1 MKLKILHFTSGNK
14 LHIDNILKKLKSKLS
29 EFEYQFYISLME
41 YDENASRTDMKVF
54 YVPNIF
60 VANWIK
66 SNHLESIIDAFEE
79 ESNNG
84 VRPEIHIK
92 VKEKKENVKS
102 LKNNKSMLYFN
113 TNGLSLNPFY
123 TFENFV
129 VGKSNEYAYTIAKL
143 VLQQQAS
150 AYNPVLLYGKSGLGK
165 THLLNAIGNDVKE
178 KNKNVLYVTS
188 EDFLND
194 YMDKI
199 KRKTMDSFRDKY
211 RKCDYLLID
220 DVQFFGGKEGI
231 QEELLHTFNTLHNS
245 QKQIVM
251 TSDKPPKEIKGLEER
266 LRTRFEWGAM
276 AEITNPELETKI
288 AIIKSK
294 CEVNRIVL
302 ENEVIDYIASNIYGN
317 IRQIEGILSTI
328 NAHINLS
335 PESSSLKIAKNVLK
349 NYQIEK
355 LEGITLYNIIKVVSK
370 ELNIKPSEIVSKER
384 NRKVTFA
391 RRAVIYLAHSLMIN
405 SMNIIA
411 KELGM
416 KDHSSVS
423 KALKAIKKEIA
434 ENSTTRNII
443 EDMKS
448 KIQQSL
454 DSV

>member
-1 MKLKILHFTSGNK
+1 
-14 LHIDNILKKLKSKLS
+14 
-29 EFEYQFYISLME
+29 
-41 YDENASRTDMKVF
+41 
-54 YVPNIF
+54 
-60 VANWIK
+60 
-66 SNHLESIIDAFEE
+66 
-79 ESNNG
+79 
-84 VRPEIHIK
+84 
-92 VKEKKENVKS
+92 
-102 LKNNKSMLYFN
+102 
-113 TNGLSLNPFY
+113 
-123 TFENFV
+123 
-129 VGKSNEYAYTIAKL
+129 
-143 VLQQQAS
+143 
-150 AYNPVLLYGKSGLGK
+150 
-165 THLLNAIGNDVKE
+165 
-178 KNKNVLYVTS
+178 
-188 EDFLND
+188 
-194 YMDKI
+194 
-199 KRKTMDSFRDKY
+199 
-211 RKCDYLLID
+211 
-220 DVQFFGGKEGI
+220 
-231 QEELLHTFNTLHNS
+231 
-245 QKQIVM
+245 M

-355 LEGITLYNIIKVVSK
+355 LEGITLDNIIKVVSK